1 MRDSEEIERF
11 CRKVKKL
18 RDEGLADRIIAERMG
33 CSRTTVVM
41 RMKQHRDRERA
52 ALDPC
57 TTSDAALDDSS
68 DDAAAHGVESVRGDS
83 DAVVGV
89 SGSVVGVSGSAQA
102 FLGSGKRP

>member
-18 RDEGLADRIIAERMG
+18 RDEGLPDRIIAERMG

-41 RMKQHRDRERA
+41 RMKQHRDREQR

-57 TTSDAALDDSS
+57 TTPDVVLDSSS
-68 DDAAAHGVESVRGDS
+68 DDAAAHGVESVRSDS
-83 DAVVGV
+83 D
-89 SGSVVGVSGSAQA
+89 SVVGVSGSAQA